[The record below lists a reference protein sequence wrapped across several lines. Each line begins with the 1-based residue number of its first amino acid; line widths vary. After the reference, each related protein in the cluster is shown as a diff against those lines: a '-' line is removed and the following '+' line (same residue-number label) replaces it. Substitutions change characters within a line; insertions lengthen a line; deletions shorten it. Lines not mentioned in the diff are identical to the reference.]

1 MEEFIKAFLA
11 ASGYADSTR
20 ESYSYALT
28 RLFDWLNDQGLTID
42 DLTVDA
48 YDRFLNGHNWSNNMR
63 RLYASAI
70 RKFIQWLRGNREHP
84 IFEIK
89 LPKDDSLPGRALDAQ
104 ALRDLLASFD
114 TSTPLGWRDLAMAA
128 LLAETGLRAS
138 EICRLEMARLD
149 MRNRRFTVLAKR
161 QKPREGIFSEDTAR
175 FLEIWLGERKKV
187 ALRGTKTVFV
197 SIGGKRPGTS
207 MTSDGLRTLY
217 RKFGEQAGIGRLSP
231 HDMRRTMAMLLTEA
245 DAPSRLVQKLGGWDD
260 IRMVERYTRTL
271 KPQQID
277 RYSPVKTALE
287 TLNIPSPSNNPSNK
301 PKDP

>member
-1 MEEFIKAFLA
+1 MDDFIDAFLLE
-11 ASGYADSTR
+11 SGYADSTR
-20 ESYSYALT
+20 ESYRYALT
-28 RLFDWLNDQGLTID
+28 RLSDWLEEHT
-42 DLTVDA
+42 LTVDELTVEA
-48 YDRFLNGHNWSNNMR
+48 YDLFLNGHNWSNNMR

-70 RKFIQWLRGNREHP
+70 RKFLQWLQGNREHP

-89 LPKDDSLPGRALDAQ
+89 LPKDDSLPGRSLDAQ

-138 EICRLEMARLD
+138 EICRLELSRLD
-149 MRNRRFTVLAKR
+149 MRNQRFTVLAKR

-175 FLEIWLGERKKV
+175 FLEIWLGERKKI

-207 MTSDGLRTLY
+207 MTKDGLRSLY
-217 RKFGEQAGIGRLSP
+217 RKFGEKAGLGQLSP

-260 IRMVERYTRTL
+260 IRMVERYTRQL

-287 TLNIPSPSNNPSNK
+287 TLNIPLPSKK
-301 PKDP
+301 PKDS